1 VSHDGWKAFRLVPSD
16 VLFFRDSK
24 PSMLGQDHYLRSIF
38 PPFPSTLYG
47 AVRTRRLFDHGVEL
61 AGLGE
66 ATWRD
71 RLGDALV
78 EELGAWGGFGSLELR
93 GPWLV
98 RGQDEPL
105 LSVPADLGVNLKRGL
120 RSRDER
126 PEIAEVVRFQRGDA
140 GERRQSHS
148 LEPLYPFTA
157 DGKPWKAPGPGV
169 EPRSAAGEW
178 FLTPNGLSAWR
189 KGGVPE
195 AGDLVHRTE
204 LWCDEAR
211 TGVGLQAARRASEEG
226 RLYTFGYVRLLDDV
240 AIGFEVKGSGLQ
252 PGGFVRLGGEART
265 AALEEGPAFPSW
277 NGEVPTEA
285 RLSLCFAAPALSAAG
300 GYPPGF
306 AADRLESVLGDQ
318 RCRLTGAALPRFVL
332 SGGWDVARKFPKT
345 LRRAI
350 PAGSVFLFESV
361 TGQQVS
367 PADFDGRCY
376 SDFPGDALARQ
387 GFGLAVA
394 GLSP

>member
-1 VSHDGWKAFRLVPSD
+1 
-16 VLFFRDSK
+16 
-24 PSMLGQDHYLRSIF
+24 MLGQDYYLRSIF

-47 AVRTRRLFDHGVEL
+47 AVRTRRLFDQGVEL
-61 AGLGE
+61 SGLE
-66 ATWRD
+66 ESTWKD
-71 RLGDALV
+71 RLGAALV
-78 EELGAWGGFGSLELR
+78 EELGPWGGFGSLELR

-98 RGQDEPL
+98 RGKDEPL
-105 LSVPADLGVNLKRGL
+105 LPVPADLGVRLQHGL
-120 RSRDER
+120 RSKDER
-126 PEIAEVVRFQRGDA
+126 PKIAEVVRFQRGNA
-140 GERRQSHS
+140 EERRRSHP
-148 LEPLYPFTA
+148 LEPLYPYTS
-157 DGKPWKAPGPGV
+157 DGSLWKDPGLGA

-178 FLTPNGLSAWR
+178 FLAPRGLAAWR

-211 TGVGLQAARRASEEG
+211 TGVGLQAARRLSEEG
-226 RLYTFGYVRLLDDV
+226 RLYTFGYVRLCSGIS
-240 AIGFEVKGSGLQ
+240 IGFEVKGSGLQ

-265 AALEEGPAFPSW
+265 AALEAGPAFPACTVEISP
-277 NGEVPTEA
+277 GT
-285 RLSLCFAAPALSAAG
+285 RLSLCFAAPALSEAG

-306 AADRLESVLGDQ
+306 TENRLEAVLGSQ
-318 RCRLTGAALPRFVL
+318 PCRLMGAVLPRFVL
-332 SGGWDVARKFPKT
+332 SGGWDVARQFPKT

-350 PAGSVFLFESV
+350 PVGSVFLFESS
-361 TGQQVS
+361 TGEQLS